1 MPTSLTAAGR
11 ARILEALVPGHQWER
26 VDRHEMRGV
35 ENLTDR
41 QPPLSISSTRVS
53 PPRPAAGT
61 IERGRLLERLDAGV
75 RGPLTVVTGPPG
87 AGKTQLLSSW
97 LAASGPART
106 VAWLAVDRSE
116 TRPAEFWGAVIDAV
130 VAAGEARLGSLA
142 SRAALSES
150 RFLPE
155 FANAVGGLE
164 RPLTLILDDFHEL
177 RAPRVSEQLDR
188 LLRHPPE
195 QLAVVIASRADPRL
209 SLHRLRLEGRVAEIR
224 SADLAFTAEEAQSM
238 FVAAGLGLTTIQV
251 QALHS
256 RTEGWAAGLRLA
268 ALSLGSGDDA
278 DLLIATFNGD
288 ERSVADYLVEE
299 VLQHQPD
306 EIRDFMLRTSV
317 VDLMTAELADALT
330 GHADGGRILE
340 TLERSNAFVS
350 MVGANG
356 AWHRYHVMFR
366 ELLRS
371 QLRHRMPDAFAA
383 QHRAAARW
391 YARASL
397 NVEATRPALAAG
409 DWELAG
415 DVLSAGWLELLV
427 RGEAHDATALFEG
440 FPAQAF
446 ARRPELAIAAAGAL
460 LGAGEL
466 ARGEEYLRM
475 ADDVA
480 SALKPARR
488 ADFVF
493 GRTIAQM
500 FQARS
505 RGRFADVRQL
515 AQKLLAGH
523 GSASASLAVRER
535 RALALIHLGIADA
548 WAGRRRHARASLEEA
563 LSLAGHAGRPYLG
576 FSALGQL
583 ALLEAANGALRRAT
597 RFADEAV
604 DLAERN
610 GWMRRSASAA
620 AHCALGVCAYHRNS
634 MTQAGHFLDLAEE
647 AARASRERTVAVVA
661 CVTRTRIALLRG
673 DPDAAEAALREARD
687 DAADW
692 EMPLRL
698 AGALSTAQA
707 EAMVAAGRAADAVEW
722 IDRPPALGRWGEAQL
737 IRARLALAKGDPRR
751 ASELIADAVD
761 GPASI
766 MHPSSAIELRA
777 LGAVAMHQRG
787 DDQTALELVEGALA
801 VAEPEGF
808 VSPFLAVGAPL
819 RELLAR
825 RIRAGT
831 AHRALAGELGEAMA
845 PRSDANFEQHSA
857 LVLEPLSDREAVVL
871 RYLPTGLSK
880 AEIAAEMF
888 VSVNTVKTHMKNIYR
903 KLDVTDRGQAVR
915 RARTLH
921 LV

>member
-1 MPTSLTAAGR
+1 
-11 ARILEALVPGHQWER
+11 
-26 VDRHEMRGV
+26 MRGL
-35 ENLTDR
+35 ETHTTERLT
-41 QPPLSISSTRVS
+41 PISVSSTRVS
-53 PPRPAAGT
+53 PPRAAAGT
-61 IERGRLLERLDAGV
+61 IPRGRLFERLDAGV
-75 RGPLTVVTGPPG
+75 LGPLTLVTGPAG

-97 LAASGPART
+97 LAAREPAGT
-106 VAWLAVDRSE
+106 AAWLGVDRGE

-130 VAAGEARLGSLA
+130 VAAGETRLGSLA
-142 SRAALSES
+142 SRAALSGS

-155 FANAVGGLE
+155 FANAVGALE

-195 QLAVVIASRADPRL
+195 QLALVIASRADPRL
-209 SLHRLRLEGRVAEIR
+209 SLHRLRLEGRMTEIR
-224 SADLAFTAEEAQSM
+224 STDLAFTTEEAESM
-238 FVAAGLGLTTIQV
+238 FAAAGVGLTATQV
-251 QALHS
+251 RALRS

-268 ALSLGSGDDA
+268 ALSLGNGDDA
-278 DLLIATFNGD
+278 DHLIATFNGD

-299 VLQHQPD
+299 VLQRQPG

-317 VDLMTAELADALT
+317 VDLLTPELADALT

-350 MVGANG
+350 RLGAHG
-356 AWHRYHVMFR
+356 DWYRYHVMFR

-371 QLRHRMPDAFAA
+371 QLRHRAPDAFAA

-397 NVEATRPALAAG
+397 NVEATRHALAAG

-415 DVLSAGWLELLV
+415 DVLSAGWMELLV
-427 RGEAHDATALFEG
+427 GGEAHDATALFES
-440 FPAQAF
+440 FPATVLT
-446 ARRPELAIAAAGAL
+446 RRPELAMAAAGAL
-460 LGAGEL
+460 LGCGEL
-466 ARGEEYLRM
+466 QQGEAYLRM
-475 ADDVA
+475 AEDAA

-488 ADFVF
+488 ADFVM
-493 GRTIAQM
+493 GRTMAQM

-505 RGRFADVRQL
+505 RGRFAEVRPP
-515 AQKLLAGH
+515 ARKLLAGH
-523 GSASASLAVRER
+523 GAASAALPARER

-583 ALLEAANGALRRAT
+583 ALLEAANGALRRST
-597 RFADEAV
+597 QFADEAV

-620 AHCALGVCAYHRNS
+620 AHCALAVCAYHRNS
-634 MTQAGHFLDLAEE
+634 LAQAGHYADLAEE
-647 AARASRERTVAVVA
+647 AARASREPTVALLA
-661 CVTRTRIALLRG
+661 GVTRTRIALLRG
-673 DPDAAEAALREARD
+673 DPDAAEAALRDARD
-687 DAADW
+687 DAGDW
-692 EMPLRL
+692 EIPLRL

-707 EAMVAAGRAADAVEW
+707 EALVAAGRASQALEW
-722 IDRPPALGRWGEAQL
+722 IDRPPGLGRWAEAQL
-737 IRARLALAKGDPRR
+737 IRAKLALAQGEPRR

-766 MHPSSAIELRA
+766 VHPSSAIELRA

-787 DDQTALELVEGALA
+787 DDQTALELVERALA
-801 VAEPEGF
+801 VAEPERF
-808 VSPFLAVGAPL
+808 VSPFLAIGVPL

-845 PRSDANFEQHSA
+845 PGSDRHFEQRSA

>member
-1 MPTSLTAAGR
+1 M
-11 ARILEALVPGHQWER
+11 VPGHERER
-26 VDRHEMRGV
+26 VGRHDMRGL
-35 ENLTDR
+35 ENLTER
-41 QPPLSISSTRVS
+41 LPPLSISSTRVS
-53 PPRPAAGT
+53 PPRPAVGT
-61 IERGRLLERLDAGV
+61 IERGRLFERLDAGV
-75 RGPLTVVTGPPG
+75 RGPVTVVTGPPG

-97 LAASGPART
+97 LAASTPART
-106 VAWLAVDRSE
+106 AAWLAVDRSE

-130 VAAGEARLGSLA
+130 VAAGETRLGSLA

-155 FANAVGGLE
+155 FANAVGELE

-195 QLAVVIASRADPRL
+195 QLALVIASRADPRL

-224 SADLAFTAEEAQSM
+224 SADLAFTAEEADSM
-238 FVAAGLGLTTIQV
+238 FAAAGLGLTATQV
-251 QALHS
+251 RALQW

-278 DLLIATFNGD
+278 DHLIATFNGD

-299 VLQHQPD
+299 VLQRQPD
-306 EIRDFMLRTSV
+306 AIRDFMLRTSV
-317 VDLMTAELADALT
+317 VDLMTPELADALT

-350 MVGANG
+350 RVGANG

-371 QLRHRMPDAFAA
+371 QLRHRMPDAFAV

-397 NVEATRPALAAG
+397 NVEATRHALAAG

-440 FPAQAF
+440 FPRQAF

-466 ARGEEYLRM
+466 ARGEEYLRV
-475 ADDVA
+475 ADDAA

-488 ADFVF
+488 ADFVL

-505 RGRFADVRQL
+505 RGRFAKVRQL

-523 GSASASLAVRER
+523 GSASASLAGRER

-563 LSLAGHAGRPYLG
+563 LSLAGHADRPYLV
-576 FSALGQL
+576 FSVLGQL
-583 ALLEAANGALRRAT
+583 ALLEAANGSLRRST
-597 RFADEAV
+597 RLADEAV

-647 AARASRERTVAVVA
+647 AARASQSGRRRRGWRHAHSARTAPRRPR
-661 CVTRTRIALLRG
+661 CCG
-673 DPDAAEAALREARD
+673 GGAAGRPRRHQRLGE
-687 DAADW
+687 
-692 EMPLRL
+692 PLRL
-698 AGALSTAQA
+698 AGALSIAQA
-707 EAMVAAGRAADAVEW
+707 EAMLAAGRAADAVEW
-722 IDRPPALGRWGEAQL
+722 IDRPPGLGRWGEAQL
-737 IRARLALAKGDPRR
+737 IRAKLALAKADPRR

-787 DDQTALELVEGALA
+787 DDQTALRLVEEALA

-845 PRSDANFEQHSA
+845 PGSDANLQQRSA